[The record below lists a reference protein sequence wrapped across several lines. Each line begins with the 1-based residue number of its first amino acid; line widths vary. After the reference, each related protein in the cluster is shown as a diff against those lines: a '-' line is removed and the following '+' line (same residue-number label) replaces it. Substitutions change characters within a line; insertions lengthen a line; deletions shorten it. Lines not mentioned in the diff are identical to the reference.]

1 VQKYEFLPSW
11 QNNYSKTAKTLFCV
25 FTLYLLSDDKF
36 NFNLINKTME
46 QKANVWKANLTNGL
60 ILAMIGIVYTL
71 VMYFLDLTINKTQGY
86 VFLLI
91 LVVSLFFLVKSYRV
105 NYLHG
110 YMTYG
115 QAVGAGVVIFLY
127 YAILMAVFTYI
138 LYAVIDP
145 GLIDKQLAA
154 SEEMLAK
161 RGLPQ
166 EAMDASLK
174 IQKKMMKPEIMAP
187 ISIFGNMLYGV
198 IMSLIV
204 AIFAKKEGNPLIDS
218 PEVK

>member
-1 VQKYEFLPSW
+1 
-11 QNNYSKTAKTLFCV
+11 
-25 FTLYLLSDDKF
+25 
-36 NFNLINKTME
+36 ME
-46 QKANVWKANLTNGL
+46 QKSNVWKANLTSGL

-91 LVVSLFFLVKSYRV
+91 LVVALFFLVKSYRD

-110 YMTYG
+110 YITYG

-127 YAILMAVFTYI
+127 YAILTAVFTYI
-138 LYAVIDP
+138 LFAIIDP

-154 SEEMLAK
+154 AEELMAK
-161 RGLPQ
+161 RGIPQ
-166 EAMDASLK
+166 EAMDAGLK

-204 AIFAKKEGNPLIDS
+204 AIFVKKEGNPLIDS

>member
-1 VQKYEFLPSW
+1 
-11 QNNYSKTAKTLFCV
+11 
-25 FTLYLLSDDKF
+25 
-36 NFNLINKTME
+36 ME

-71 VMYFLDLTINKTQGY
+71 VMYFLDLTMNKIQGY

-91 LVVSLFFLVKSYRV
+91 LVVSLFFLVKSYRD
-105 NYLHG
+105 NYLYG

-127 YAILMAVFTYI
+127 YAILIAVFTYI

-154 SEEMLAK
+154 AEEIMAK
-161 RGLPQ
+161 KGLPQ
-166 EAMDASLK
+166 EAMDAALK

-187 ISIFGNMLYGV
+187 IGIFGNMLYGV
-198 IMSLIV
+198 IMSLVI

>member
-1 VQKYEFLPSW
+1 
-11 QNNYSKTAKTLFCV
+11 
-25 FTLYLLSDDKF
+25 
-36 NFNLINKTME
+36 ME
-46 QKANVWKANLTNGL
+46 EKVSVWKANLTNGL
-60 ILAMIGIVYTL
+60 ILGLIGIVYSL
-71 VMYFLDLTINKTQGY
+71 VMYFLDFTFNKTQGY

-91 LVVSLFFLVKSYRV
+91 LIVALFFLIKSFRD

-127 YAILMAVFTYI
+127 YSIIMAVFIYI
-138 LYAVIDP
+138 LYTVIDP
-145 GLIDKQLAA
+145 GLIGKQLAFT
-154 SEEMLAK
+154 EELMAK

-166 EAMDASLK
+166 EAMDAAMK
-174 IQKKMMKPEIMAP
+174 IQKKMIRPGIMVP
-187 ISIFGNMLYGV
+187 VGIISNMITGV

-204 AIFAKKEGNPLIDS
+204 AIFIRKEGNPLIDS

>member
-1 VQKYEFLPSW
+1 
-11 QNNYSKTAKTLFCV
+11 
-25 FTLYLLSDDKF
+25 
-36 NFNLINKTME
+36 ME
-46 QKANVWKANLTNGL
+46 QKTNVWKTNLTNGL

-91 LVVSLFFLVKSYRV
+91 LIVSLFFLVKSYRD

-127 YAILMAVFTYI
+127 YAIIMAIFTYI

-154 SEEMLAK
+154 TEELMAK
-161 RGLPQ
+161 KGLPQ
-166 EAMDASLK
+166 EAMDAAMK
-174 IQKKMMKPEIMAP
+174 IQKKMIRPGIMVP
-187 ISIFGNMLYGV
+187 VGIFVNMFTGV

-204 AIFAKKEGNPLIDS
+204 AIFTKKEGNPLIDS

>member
-1 VQKYEFLPSW
+1 LLEDDQFNIKLII
-11 QNNYSKTAKTLFCV
+11 TA
-25 FTLYLLSDDKF
+25 
-36 NFNLINKTME
+36 ME
-46 QKANVWKANLTNGL
+46 QKANVWKSNLTNGL
-60 ILAMIGIVYTL
+60 ILGLIGIVYTL
-71 VMYFLDLTINKTQGY
+71 VIYFLDLTVNKVQGY
-86 VFLLI
+86 VFLII
-91 LVVSLFFLVKSYRV
+91 LLVALYFLVKSYRD

-127 YAILMAVFTYI
+127 YAIIIAIFTYI
-138 LYAVIDP
+138 LYAIIDP

-154 SEEMLAK
+154 AEEMMAK

-166 EAMDASLK
+166 EAMDAGLK
-174 IQKKMMKPEIMAP
+174 VQKKMMKPEIMAP

-204 AIFAKKEGNPLIDS
+204 AIFAKKEGNPLIDT

>member
-1 VQKYEFLPSW
+1 
-11 QNNYSKTAKTLFCV
+11 
-25 FTLYLLSDDKF
+25 
-36 NFNLINKTME
+36 ME
-46 QKANVWKANLTNGL
+46 QKTNVWKANLTNGL

-71 VMYFLDLTINKTQGY
+71 VMYFLDLTMNKAQGY
-86 VFLLI
+86 IFLLI
-91 LVVSLFFLVKSYRV
+91 LFVSLFFLVKSYRD
-105 NYLHG
+105 NFQHG

-127 YAILMAVFTYI
+127 YAILTAVFTYI
-138 LYAVIDP
+138 LYAIIDP

-154 SEEMLAK
+154 AEELMAK
-161 RGLPQ
+161 KGLPQ
-166 EAMDASLK
+166 EAMDAGLK

-198 IMSLIV
+198 IMSLII
-204 AIFAKKEGNPLIDS
+204 AIFVKKEGNPLIDS

>member
-1 VQKYEFLPSW
+1 
-11 QNNYSKTAKTLFCV
+11 
-25 FTLYLLSDDKF
+25 
-36 NFNLINKTME
+36 ME

-60 ILAMIGIVYTL
+60 ILGLIGIVYTL
-71 VMYFLDLTINKTQGY
+71 VIYFLDLTVNKVQGY

-91 LVVSLFFLVKSYRV
+91 LIVTLYFLVKSYRD

-127 YAILMAVFTYI
+127 YAVISAIFTYI
-138 LYAVIDP
+138 LFALIDP

-154 SEEMLAK
+154 AEELMAK
-161 RGLPQ
+161 RGIPQ
-166 EAMDASLK
+166 EAMDAGLK

-187 ISIFGNMLYGV
+187 MSIFGNMLYGV
-198 IMSLIV
+198 VMSLIV
-204 AIFAKKEGNPLIDS
+204 AIFVKKEGNPLIDS